1 MGGDL
6 LDRGRLAFL
15 PLGARKNKV
24 SAARDLI
31 PPDAKPYP
39 LPPEAASL
47 IEEAAERIRRARERG
62 RPVICAFGAHS
73 IKNGLGPVL
82 SALVE
87 EGWITHLATNG
98 AGIIHDW
105 ELSFLGSTSE
115 DVRANV
121 GEGRFG
127 TWEET
132 GRFLNLALRVGAY
145 RGLGYGESVGAFIGE
160 QGLTI
165 PDAGELRDA
174 ARAAAQAGADRDAM
188 DRGAA
193 ALDLLEACIRFSLPA
208 GRMDVAHPFRASSLQ
223 ARARAAG
230 VPFTGH
236 PMIGHDIIY
245 VHPMN
250 GGAAVGRTAERD
262 FLRFASAVSR
272 LDGGVYLSVGSAVM
286 SPMIFEKSLSMA
298 QNLAVQEGRRIRD
311 HFILVVDLA
320 KSQWDWTR
328 DGEPPMSDPAYY
340 LRYCKTF
347 SRMGGTMRYLSADN
361 RDFFLM
367 LLTVLRGK
375 GNAT

>member
-1 MGGDL
+1 MGDEP
-6 LDRGRLAFL
+6 LDRDRLAFL

-31 PPDAKPYP
+31 RPDSRPRP
-39 LPPEAASL
+39 LAAGAADILAEAV
-47 IEEAAERIRRARERG
+47 ERIRRARERG

-73 IKNGLGPVL
+73 IKNGLAPVL
-82 SALVE
+82 SALAE

-105 ELSFLGSTSE
+105 ELAFLGATSE

-121 GEGRFG
+121 ADGRFG

-132 GRFLNLALRVGAY
+132 GRYLNLALRVGAY
-145 RGLGYGESVGAFIGE
+145 RGMGYGESVGAFIGE
-160 QGLTI
+160 QGLEI
-165 PDAGELRDA
+165 PEAGQLRDA
-174 ARAAAQAGADRDAM
+174 AREGAASGADRRAM

-193 ALDLLEACIRFSLPA
+193 ALDLLDACIRFSLPA
-208 GRMDVAHPFRASSLQ
+208 GRLEVGHPFRGSSLQ

-236 PMIGHDIIY
+236 PMIGHDILY

-250 GGAAVGRTAERD
+250 SGAAVGRTAERD
-262 FLRFASAVSR
+262 FLRFASAVAR

-298 QNLAVQEGRRIRD
+298 QNLAAQEGKRIRD
-311 HFILVVDLA
+311 HHILVVDLA
-320 KSQWDWTR
+320 KSAWDWTR
-328 DGEPPMSDPAYY
+328 DGEPPMGDPAYY

-347 SRMGGTMRYLSADN
+347 SRMGGTMRYLSMDN
-361 RDFFLM
+361 RDFFLS
-367 LLTVLRGK
+367 LLAALHGRG
-375 GNAT
+375 GAS